1 MPGSPLWLGGSVAGG
16 AATGVGVAI
25 EDVRAVIDAL
35 ADPETL
41 YVFGVIA
48 ARTSKVGMSTS
59 DGTRSTPYVTPFG
72 LVRETS
78 LSRDVV
84 EAAARRLKR
93 AGLLETLVDDERGD
107 ESWRISEAALAAAA
121 IGTDAPRGAGPRG
134 GCRQFE
140 PNPLPNPLIVAC
152 WSWRRRPRS

>member
-1 MPGSPLWLGGSVAGG
+1 MPGSPLWLGRSVAWV
-16 AATGVGVAI
+16 AATVIGVAI

-84 EAAARRLKR
+84 EAAARGLKCR
-93 AGLLETLVDDERGD
+93 RSGNSPGLRSSNSPGLARRGHVIGR
-107 ESWRISEAALAAAA
+107 SWS
-121 IGTDAPRGAGPRG
+121 PGP
-134 GCRQFE
+134 
-140 PNPLPNPLIVAC
+140 
-152 WSWRRRPRS
+152 